1 MNIYPVEGFTF
12 DYYQRINNIKFI
24 TDTGDCNKYTIKY
37 IGNIYNQN
45 YVILYADGQKNET
58 LVTKSNF
65 SHNSKLSASRYNK
78 DKSREKKHEN
88 YHASARAISLTEML
102 QNMSRYSNV
111 ETDMVFVDIATAL
124 LDFRISYRIYISRGY
139 CIEDRSEALNVY
151 NNARMH
157 KQLSQWRNFTVNQ
170 LLILK

>member
-1 MNIYPVEGFTF
+1 
-12 DYYQRINNIKFI
+12 
-24 TDTGDCNKYTIKY
+24 
-37 IGNIYNQN
+37 
-45 YVILYADGQKNET
+45 
-58 LVTKSNF
+58 
-65 SHNSKLSASRYNK
+65 
-78 DKSREKKHEN
+78 
-88 YHASARAISLTEML
+88 
-102 QNMSRYSNV
+102 MSRYSNV

-170 LLILK
+170 LFILK